1 MIDLEVLKIYTWGIC
16 TELNNNN
23 YYKVAQH
30 TEPTIPRKKFA
41 VKNQKTNFLLYYQH
55 WSTLDMSIMLLIHG
69 LINILYIDLYTVQN

>member
-1 MIDLEVLKIYTWGIC
+1 MILGGYWEIEKDICASPKQRVQMIDLEVLKIYTWGIC

-41 VKNQKTNFLLYYQH
+41 VKN
-55 WSTLDMSIMLLIHG
+55 
-69 LINILYIDLYTVQN
+69 